1 MNRDRLH
8 PPALAGLA
16 VTALLLVLELADGPV
31 VLRTVLALGTF
42 LLAPGLALVGR
53 APALDGGLRWSLV
66 LGLSLAVDL
75 LGAEL
80 LLSVGAFS
88 ITVFLVG
95 LLVLQVLG
103 LAGHLLLSR
112 RPAPAALSGAT
123 A

>member
-31 VLRTVLALGTF
+31 WLRTVLALGTF

-80 LLSVGAFS
+80 LLAVGAFS

-95 LLVLQVLG
+95 LLALQVLG
-103 LAGHLLLSR
+103 LGVHLLLSR
-112 RPAPAALSGAT
+112 RPAPAALSGVPA
-123 A
+123 